1 MPPHE
6 LARRLPERELI
17 RLWTDRNRRQL
28 PHRRIELL
36 LANIARLIDARLGG
50 AENTRV
56 GINQAGYE
64 NTRVAD
70 YLFDPVDNDNEA
82 DDDAPSGADPTDA
95 QADQVAAFFGFNP
108 ANKRET

>member
-56 GINQAGYE
+56 
-64 NTRVAD
+64 AD

-82 DDDAPSGADPTDA
+82 DDDAPPGATPTDA